1 MFRRKNPEDED
12 LKSSPSAESD
22 SDLDEMG
29 APPLKPFTRKGSH
42 MPNKPPA
49 QPFRPDIP
57 RRVVDIPGA
66 PRRND
71 RPNEGDGKKLIVGRE
86 ICLTGEISACDRLVV
101 EGTVEASLSNAR
113 SIDITETGLFKG
125 NAEVDDA
132 TINGRFEGRLSVRG
146 RLVVRA
152 LGKVSGTVR
161 YGSLVVESG
170 GEIAGTVEVVR
181 AANEEQPLL
190 GFSHPPAAADGESKA

>member
-12 LKSSPSAESD
+12 LKSSPSADPD
-22 SDLDEMG
+22 SEIDDMG

-49 QPFRPDIP
+49 APFRPDLP

-66 PRRND
+66 PRRGNE
-71 RPNEGDGKKLIVGRE
+71 RPSDSDGKKLIVGRE

-101 EGTVEASLSNAR
+101 EGTVEASLTNAR
-113 SIDITETGLFKG
+113 SIDIAETGLFKG
-125 NAEVDDA
+125 SAEVEDA
-132 TINGRFEGRLSVRG
+132 AINGRFEGRLLVRG

-152 LGKVSGTVR
+152 QGKVSGTIR

-170 GEIAGTVEVVR
+170 GEISGTVEVGQ
-181 AANEEQPLL
+181 AALDEQPLL
-190 GFSHPPAAADGESKA
+190 GFAPPRPAPEGEG